1 MNQTKLK
8 PSYEIKPN
16 ENISFPIGTILGVQ
30 NCYDKLDFFKI
41 FSKYKKKGR
50 DINSLIQSL
59 VSYKLTDNFSICRG
73 SDWINKREILNM
85 FQLKEFEERTLFRV
99 LEILGVNKD
108 EILADMQDRI
118 FDKYKFS
125 HTNVNLDWTS
135 IILFGDKCKL
145 GKYGYSRDHRPDKK
159 QLTLGLAE
167 LASPIN
173 IPIGMTINAGNKSD
187 MKHFQETYE
196 QIKRKLKEGS
206 MITIDKGASSEE
218 NINLVLKDKM
228 KYLTLKKLN
237 KSDDKRIK
245 RFKKKK
251 AVLLDEERGVY
262 GIKFAKPSRYD
273 YFFFSESLRQDQLI
287 FKIKK
292 AKQKFEEAKELQKC
306 IDEGKELPVKYRIR
320 NALIDIKYSYQTKL
334 SKLSEKDA
342 LDLIEKATIN
352 GREGFFCI
360 ISNENLTLEEAL
372 ATYRKKDSI
381 EKIFNSL
388 KNEIEI
394 KPVRVWT
401 DNSIYGALI
410 IGFLAQLFVSLMR
423 YDYKELKQTSTK
435 FIKKSLMNL
444 TVTIIYEKNLTKR
457 YIYSNF
463 DAINRI
469 VLAKKQTDT

>member
-1 MNQTKLK
+1 MQKKLK
-8 PSYEIKPN
+8 PHYELNPTN
-16 ENISFPIGTILGVQ
+16 NISFPIGTILSVQ
-30 NCYDKLDFFKI
+30 NCYDKLDFFKV

-59 VSYKLTDNFSICRG
+59 VSYKLTDNFSISRG
-73 SDWINKREILNM
+73 SEWINKREILNI

-99 LEILGVNKD
+99 LEILGTNKE
-108 EILADMQDRI
+108 EILADMQDCL
-118 FDKYKFS
+118 FDKYDFE
-125 HTNVNLDWTS
+125 HTDAVLDWTS
-135 IILFGDKCKL
+135 LVLYGEKCKL

-159 QLTLGLAE
+159 QITLGLAE

-173 IPIGMTINAGNKSD
+173 IPIGMTINPGNKSD
-187 MKHFQETYE
+187 MKHFKETYG

-237 KSDDKRIK
+237 KSDDKRIR

-251 AVLLDEERGVY
+251 ATLIDKERGIY
-262 GIKFAKPSRYD
+262 GIKFVKPSRYD
-273 YFFFSESLRQDQLI
+273 YFYFSESLKQDQLA
-287 FKIKK
+287 FKKRK
-292 AKQKFEEAKELQKC
+292 ARQKFEEAKELQKC
-306 IDEGKELPVKYRIR
+306 IDEKKKLPVRYQVK

-334 SKLSEKDA
+334 SKLTEEQA
-342 LDLIEKATIN
+342 LRLIEKATIN
-352 GREGFFCI
+352 KREGFFCI

-372 ATYRKKDSI
+372 ETYRKKDSI

-410 IGFLAQLFVSLMR
+410 IGFLAQLFISLMR
-423 YDYKELKQTSTK
+423 YNYKELKQISTK

>member
-273 YFFFSESLRQDQLI
+273 YFYFSESLKQDQLA
-287 FKIKK
+287 FKIRK
-292 AKQKFEEAKELQKC
+292 ARQKFEEAKELQKC
-306 IDEGKELPVKYRIR
+306 IDEKKQLPAKCRIR
-320 NALIDIKYSYQTKL
+320 NALIDIKYSYQTNL
-334 SKLSEKDA
+334 SKLTEEQA
-342 LDLIEKATIN
+342 LE
-352 GREGFFCI
+352 
-360 ISNENLTLEEAL
+360 
-372 ATYRKKDSI
+372 TYRKKDSI

-423 YDYKELKQTSTK
+423 YDYNELKHTSTK